1 MGVMPMFPLGT
12 VLLPG
17 ALLPLQVF
25 EARYRQMVQDILAD
39 DQHEPEFGVALI
51 ERGQEVGGGDQRAS
65 LGTVARVI
73 DIRVLPGNR
82 YGLVAVGIERFRVS
96 AWLPDD
102 PYPLADV
109 DLWPDEDDPT
119 GGPDLERIVAV
130 HNRIR
135 TLNRDVET
143 LGELV
148 PPPDAEISEEPR
160 LAVYHLGSLAPLG
173 AADRYRMLAAPTLTE
188 RLDILE
194 NALDDVAAML
204 EFRRS

>member
-51 ERGQEVGGGDQRAS
+51 ERGQEVGGGDQRSS
-65 LGTVARVI
+65 LGTVARVV

-119 GGPDLERIVAV
+119 GGPALERIVAV

-188 RLDILE
+188 RLDTLE

>member
-1 MGVMPMFPLGT
+1 MFPLGT

-160 LAVYHLGSLAPLG
+160 LAIYHLGSLAPLG

>member
-1 MGVMPMFPLGT
+1 MGVMPIFPLGT

-25 EARYRQMVQDILAD
+25 EPRYRQMVQDILAD
-39 DQHEPEFGVALI
+39 DAHEPEFGVALI
-51 ERGQEVGGGDQRAS
+51 ERGQEVGGGDQRAP
-65 LGTVARVI
+65 LGTVAKVI

-82 YGLVAVGIERFRVS
+82 YGLVAVGVERFRVS

-109 DLWPDEDDPT
+109 DLWPDEIDAT
-119 GGPDLERIVAV
+119 GGPDRDRIEAV

-143 LGELV
+143 LGELI
-148 PPPDAEISEEPR
+148 PPPDAEISGDPL

-173 AADRYRMLAAPTLTE
+173 AADRYRMLASPTLAE
-188 RLDILE
+188 RLDVLE

>member
-109 DLWPDEDDPT
+109 DLWPDEDDPA